1 MNRSSVLL
9 TFVLATEKTHYQVL
23 GVSAGAT
30 DEVIRRA
37 YREQMRAVHP
47 DVNGNIVGGSQRITE
62 INMAWK
68 TLSDPQLRREY
79 DALLFNPT
87 FSSVSSSFRNAEPII
102 AYSPARFPWR
112 AMIIASVIGAV
123 LVLIAH
129 ALTPPGKPLPVD
141 QLLSAGSCV
150 NIDSSLSAVE
160 VACSQPHDAIVERL
174 IPTDSSCPL
183 EMGQFHDR
191 QGMGIVCVLPA
202 RPVPGVQLPGVPG

>member
-1 MNRSSVLL
+1 MNRSSALL
-9 TFVLATEKTHYQVL
+9 TFVLATKKTHYQVL
-23 GVSAGAT
+23 GVSAGAS

-68 TLSDPQLRREY
+68 TLSDPRLRREY
-79 DALLFNPT
+79 DASVFVAT
-87 FSSVSSSFRNAEPII
+87 FSTVSNGARNIENVIS
-102 AYSPARFPWR
+102 YTPARFPWR
-112 AMIIASVIGAV
+112 AMVIASVIGAV

-160 VACSQPHDAIVERL
+160 VACSQPHDAIVKRL

-183 EMGQFHDR
+183 EMGQFNDR
-191 QGMGIVCVLPA
+191 QGMGIACVLPA

>member
-1 MNRSSVLL
+1 MCVVG
-9 TFVLATEKTHYQVL
+9 TDKTHYQVL
-23 GVSAGAT
+23 GVSAEASA
-30 DEVIRRA
+30 EVIRRA
-37 YREQMRAVHP
+37 YREKMRAVHP
-47 DVNGNIVGGSQRITE
+47 DVNANVVDGSQRLTE

-68 TLSDPQLRREY
+68 TLSDSQLRRKY
-79 DALLFNPT
+79 DASLFNPT
-87 FSSVSSSFRNAEPII
+87 YSSARSSFRVAEPIV

-160 VACSQPHDAIVERL
+160 IACSQPHDAIVEQL